1 MNWYLMVL
9 KRYFDFSG
17 RSQRAEYWYFALG
30 NLIVGFILGFIDGI
44 MGANAQQG
52 GIGVLTMIYFLG
64 ILIPSLAVSVRRLH
78 DTGRTGWWVFVAIIP
93 ILGPLLLLYFYVLDG
108 EPGANAYGPD
118 PKFSAAVA

>member
-9 KRYFDFSG
+9 KRYVDFSG

-44 MGANAQQG
+44 MGANAQG
-52 GIGVLTMIYFLG
+52 GVGVLTMIYFLG

-118 PKFSAAVA
+118 PKLSAAVA